1 LDSTSK
7 PFFFLGKI
15 WESNQ
20 FPLVDLRPSSSK
32 KLAKFFCSVPFI
44 NSECMGVIVGHTITA
59 VSETL
64 PANFLCDTQR
74 IHCRGRRVT
83 ETVLETRWGR
93 SQAGLLGLRAETPEQ
108 VRPLITEALRHDVPA
123 LVEVPVNRQELSMPP
138 TITLEQMKGLSLFMI
153 RAVLSGRGDEII
165 DLVKTNLFR

>member
-1 LDSTSK
+1 MPPTDPSS
-7 PFFFLGKI
+7 F
-15 WESNQ
+15 WERNH
-20 FPLVDLRPSSSK
+20 FPRVNLRPSCSK
-32 KLAKFFCSVPFI
+32 KLAKFFCRIPFI
-44 NSECMGVIVGHTITA
+44 NGESMGVTVGHAITA

-64 PANFLCDTQR
+64 PANLLCDTQR

-108 VRPLITEALRHDVPA
+108 VRPLITEALRHDRPA
-123 LVEVPVNRQELSMPP
+123 LVEVLVNRQELSMPP
-138 TITLEQMKGLSLFMI
+138 TITLEQMKGFSLFMI

-165 DLVKTNLFR
+165 DLAKTNFFR